1 MGLTVHC
8 ESTVSRYTLRSHL
21 KMLLQCEYSSVQI
34 GSIHL
39 KDMVECTA
47 EMHKSYI
54 HTVVTFLSVHSALL
68 VSLLTVSLLLVLTV
82 LQCIRY
88 SWKPQF
94 AFLPTLPGK
103 KSTARSAAGPTSN
116 YRYRLWLCFVGD
128 RATIQLGFFSHEMD
142 RHETL
147 L

>member
-8 ESTVSRYTLRSHL
+8 ESTVSRYTFRSHL

-54 HTVVTFLSVHSALL
+54 HTVVIFLGVNAK
-68 VSLLTVSLLLVLTV
+68 
-82 LQCIRY
+82 C
-88 SWKPQF
+88 
-94 AFLPTLPGK
+94 
-103 KSTARSAAGPTSN
+103 N
-116 YRYRLWLCFVGD
+116 D
-128 RATIQLGFFSHEMD
+128 
-142 RHETL
+142 
-147 L
+147 